1 MKSRIEIDRTQRD
14 VFSREVDLKKS
25 QFQLS
30 RRALIRIVLG
40 FAIFLLPI
48 WLAYHFEQYPQMWMA
63 IGFAILISAFQLLFY
78 GYESSPKDEAALKV
92 TNFYS
97 KGVLIF
103 LVIFWSVLIGG
114 VSVALY
120 LKLP

>member
-1 MKSRIEIDRTQRD
+1 MKWRVEIDRTQRE
-14 VFSREVDLKKS
+14 VFTGEADLKQS
-25 QFQLS
+25 RFQLS

-48 WLAYHFEQYPQMWMA
+48 WAAYHFEQYPQMWMA
-63 IGFAILISAFQLLFY
+63 IAFAILVSAWQLLFY
-78 GYESSPKDEAALKV
+78 GYESSPKDEAAFKV

-103 LVIFWSVLIGG
+103 LAIFWTVLIGG

>member
-1 MKSRIEIDRTQRD
+1 MKLRFEVDKTQRE

-25 QFQLS
+25 RFQLS
-30 RRALIRIVLG
+30 RRALIRIILG

-48 WLAYHFEQYPQMWMA
+48 WIAYHFEQSPQMWMA
-63 IGFAILISAFQLLFY
+63 IAFAILVSAWQLLFY

-103 LVIFWSVLIGG
+103 LAIFWTVLIGG

>member
-1 MKSRIEIDRTQRD
+1 LRVEIDKTQRE

-25 QFQLS
+25 AFQLS

-48 WLAYHFEQYPQMWMA
+48 WIAYHFEQYPQMWMA
-63 IGFAILISAFQLLFY
+63 IVFAILVSAWQLLFY
-78 GYESSPKDEAALKV
+78 GYESSPKDEASLKV

-103 LVIFWSVLIGG
+103 LAIFWAVLISG

-120 LKLP
+120 LKVP

>member
-1 MKSRIEIDRTQRD
+1 MKSRIETDSTQRE
-14 VFSREVDLKKS
+14 VLSREMDIKKS
-25 QFQLS
+25 RFQLS
-30 RRALIRIVLG
+30 RRALNRIVIS
-40 FAIFLLPI
+40 FVCFLLPI
-48 WLAYHFEQYPQMWMA
+48 GIAFHFEQYPQMWMA
-63 IGFAILISAFQLLFY
+63 IAFAILVSAWQLLFY
-78 GYESSPKDEAALKV
+78 GYESSPKDETVFKA

-103 LVIFWSVLIGG
+103 LAIFWTVLIAG

>member
-1 MKSRIEIDRTQRD
+1 MKWRVEIDKTQRE

-25 QFQLS
+25 PFQLS

-40 FAIFLLPI
+40 FAIFLFPI
-48 WLAYHFEQYPQMWMA
+48 WVAYHFEQYPQMWMA
-63 IGFAILISAFQLLFY
+63 IAFAILVSTWQLLFY
-78 GYESSPKDEAALKV
+78 GYESSPKDEATLKV

-103 LVIFWSVLIGG
+103 LAIFWTVLISG